1 MLLGLDRPKPY
12 LEKQVASEI
21 LFKTINAGSRRY
33 YQSSASVRFPKQYS
47 IKMEDLGNG
56 WRCQKLHN
64 EIYLSWFV
72 HNNFFLLSFI
82 SLCINTIQFGWKSK
96 IIILNWCFVVDQK
109 YSRHLNIKLMN
120 YKSGKI
126 K

>member
-1 MLLGLDRPKPY
+1 MLLRLDRPKPY

-47 IKMEDLGNG
+47 IRKMEDLGNG

-64 EIYLSWFV
+64 EIYIVGFSFTT
-72 HNNFFLLSFI
+72 FFIIHF
-82 SLCINTIQFGWKSK
+82 SLCINTMQFGWKSK
-96 IIILNWCFVVDQK
+96 III
-109 YSRHLNIKLMN
+109 
-120 YKSGKI
+120 
-126 K
+126 

>member
-1 MLLGLDRPKPY
+1 MLLRLDRPKPY

-72 HNNFFLLSFI
+72 YDNFFYYHLFHYVLIQYNSVGNKKLSF
-82 SLCINTIQFGWKSK
+82 
-96 IIILNWCFVVDQK
+96 
-109 YSRHLNIKLMN
+109 
-120 YKSGKI
+120 
-126 K
+126 